1 MGATTTNQVSF
12 DPMTQELEMQEQT
25 PAPETSRAPEA
36 APKPEESTTPAGPK
50 ARSPFLYWLFAV
62 FSFLYF
68 YRAWDEYRALGF
80 PADVPFF
87 LAVGFLLAVLA
98 VRERRKIR
106 ESRAQL
112 AQGDAHAAGQPSHK
126 EK

>member
-1 MGATTTNQVSF
+1 
-12 DPMTQELEMQEQT
+12 MTQEVEMQEQR
-25 PAPETSRAPEA
+25 PAPETNPTPET
-36 APKPEESTTPAGPK
+36 APKPEESATPAGPK

-62 FSFLYF
+62 FSFSYF

-106 ESRAQL
+106 GSRAQL
-112 AQGDAHAAGQPSHK
+112 AHGDAQAAGQPSP
-126 EK
+126 EKK